1 MDLMILVATNFV
13 SVDHFVLMAMVVELV
28 VNFLVHGDQD
38 IDSGND
44 GNMAKVILDTI
55 LSWNIVVLP
64 VRSVHDS
71 FQLKLIINHFLS
83 ILYLF

>member
-1 MDLMILVATNFV
+1 MPVAANFV

-28 VNFLVHGDQD
+28 VSFLVHGDQD

-44 GNMAKVILDTI
+44 GDMVQVFLEQTLPVILDSMV
-55 LSWNIVVLP
+55 SWSIVVLP

-71 FQLKLIINHFLS
+71 SWLK
-83 ILYLF
+83 